1 MPALTGAVLAGSP
14 ACPALAAPARF
25 SWRRCG
31 LQAGSLVLAVP
42 ARASGPCGGRAL
54 GLSPPPASLS
64 WPPSAFE
71 AVCFRWA
78 VLLRRRGWVPAR
90 CRLRQLGTRPPCG
103 GRPDAQNSPAA
114 GPGPT
119 PRPLGW
125 CRLVAWPLGVPARL
139 ASGQPGKRSR
149 SPPQSGCAGQL
160 PRQGGAMMARPGS
173 GGGKPGGRP
182 KAAPTRA
189 LFCFRRGGLR
199 PPAVPTQH
207 HAVCGARR
215 PRRAKPR
222 RDPYRLPN
230 LKSPFFF
237 RCQKPSLFLEG
248 KKKRVLKA
256 SFSSLRP
263 KKLPQ
268 SPSVTAPSKR
278 EPKTGDADS
287 SLRSE

>member
-1 MPALTGAVLAGSP
+1 MLGGGGQAPAAGGPCDGVLVVPALTGAVLAGSP
-14 ACPALAAPARF
+14 VCPAVGALARLSRLRGGAPA
-25 SWRRCG
+25 WVPV
-31 LQAGSLVLAVP
+31 LQVPGQAAGA
-42 ARASGPCGGRAL
+42 GRPL
-54 GLSPPPASLS
+54 GLPPPPASLS

-160 PRQGGAMMARPGS
+160 PRPGGAVMAR
-173 GGGKPGGRP
+173 
-182 KAAPTRA
+182 
-189 LFCFRRGGLR
+189 RG
-199 PPAVPTQH
+199 
-207 HAVCGARR
+207 
-215 PRRAKPR
+215 RRAPR
-222 RDPYRLPN
+222 KKWSRGRLPIHAATPTAQAAEGQ
-230 LKSPFFF
+230 SPYF
-237 RCQKPSLFLEG
+237 SLF
-248 KKKRVLKA
+248 
-256 SFSSLRP
+256 RP
-263 KKLPQ
+263 HRP
-268 SPSVTAPSKR
+268 
-278 EPKTGDADS
+278 
-287 SLRSE
+287 

>member
-1 MPALTGAVLAGSP
+1 MLGGGGQAPAAGGPCDGVLVVPALTGAVLAGSP
-14 ACPALAAPARF
+14 VCPALAAPARL

-160 PRQGGAMMARPGS
+160 PRPAPHGMADKRPGRTEAVICPGPGRRGS
-173 GGGKPGGRP
+173 GKVAAGGG
-182 KAAPTRA
+182 
-189 LFCFRRGGLR
+189 
-199 PPAVPTQH
+199 VPW
-207 HAVCGARR
+207 
-215 PRRAKPR
+215 
-222 RDPYRLPN
+222 
-230 LKSPFFF
+230 
-237 RCQKPSLFLEG
+237 
-248 KKKRVLKA
+248 
-256 SFSSLRP
+256 
-263 KKLPQ
+263 
-268 SPSVTAPSKR
+268 TA
-278 EPKTGDADS
+278 
-287 SLRSE
+287 